1 MGGPGTCTKYLSK
14 IKEVS
19 HFDGVGL
26 RRTPSKCEPLLNFG
40 WVLERESPVQPY
52 PKEFA
57 VDNDIILDF
66 KNVTKK
72 FPGVVAL
79 DDVSFSIRTGEI
91 HGLCG
96 ENGAG
101 KSTLM
106 KILSGVYPYGTYEGS
121 VVYCG
126 DELKLSQGSIHE
138 AVKQGIAI
146 VYQELTLVPTRT
158 VGENVY
164 LGKEPVERG
173 VINWN
178 QLYADTQAILDKYQ
192 LDVDPR
198 AIVNTLGVGKMQM
211 VEIAKALSEDARI
224 LILDEPTSALSK
236 AEVEKLMQIL
246 CGLKEHGITCI
257 YISHRLEEFFEITDR
272 VTVMRDGKII
282 TTRPTKEVTQGELV
296 KYMVGREMKERF
308 PKGDRHPGEVV
319 FEVKD
324 LEAIDPNNT
333 ARKILNGVSFN
344 VRKGEIFGIAGLMG
358 SGRTELV
365 LTLFGE
371 YAKISD
377 GQILLNGKPIEPKSA
392 RQAINLGLSLVPED
406 RKRMGLVLIQSIVK
420 NISLPNLD
428 QFAKFANIDANEEM
442 KASLQQAK
450 SLTIKAPNMDV
461 KAETL
466 SGGNQQKVVISK
478 WLLSRPQVM
487 IMDDPTRGIDV
498 GAKFEIYKLMNELA
512 EKGVAIIMISS
523 ELEEVLGMSDRVMV
537 MCRGHSTLTL
547 PVAEA
552 SQERVMALATG
563 IAVA

>member
-1 MGGPGTCTKYLSK
+1 
-14 IKEVS
+14 
-19 HFDGVGL
+19 
-26 RRTPSKCEPLLNFG
+26 
-40 WVLERESPVQPY
+40 
-52 PKEFA
+52 
-57 VDNDIILDF
+57 VDNEIILDF
-66 KNVTKK
+66 KHVTKQ

-79 DDVSFSIRTGEI
+79 DDVSFQIKRGEI

-101 KSTLM
+101 KSTLV

-121 VVYCG
+121 VIYDG
-126 DELKLSQGSIHE
+126 EELKLGQSSIRE
-138 AVKQGIAI
+138 AALKGIAI
-146 VYQELTLVPTRT
+146 VYQELTLVPPRT
-158 VGENVY
+158 VGENVF
-164 LGKEPVERG
+164 LGKEPVEHG

-178 QLYADTQAILDKYQ
+178 KLYAETQAILSKYQ

-211 VEIAKALSEDARI
+211 VEIAKALSENARV

-236 AEVEKLMQIL
+236 AEVASLMEIL
-246 CGLKEHGITCI
+246 RGLREHGITCI

-282 TTRPTKEVTQGELV
+282 TTQPVNKVTLNDLV

-308 PKGDRHPGEVV
+308 PKGNRHPGEVV
-319 FEVKD
+319 FEVEG
-324 LEAIDPNNT
+324 LEAVDPDNP
-333 ARKILNGVSFN
+333 ARKIVDGVSFN
-344 VRKGEIFGIAGLMG
+344 VRKGEILGIAGLMG

-365 LTLFGE
+365 MTLFGE
-371 YAKISD
+371 YGKVTK
-377 GQILLNGKPIEPKSA
+377 GQVRMAGKPIAPKNS
-392 RQAINLGLSLVPED
+392 RQAISEGLSLVPED
-406 RKRMGLVLIQSIVK
+406 RKKMGLVLIQNIVR

-428 QFAKFANIDANEEM
+428 QFSRFFRINANEEL
-442 KASLQQAK
+442 KASLQQAR
-450 SLTIKAPNMDV
+450 SLTIKAPNLFV
-461 KAETL
+461 ETNTL

-478 WLLSRPQVM
+478 WLLSKPKIL

-512 EKGVAIIMISS
+512 EKGEAIIMISS
-523 ELEEVLGMSDRVMV
+523 DLEEVLGMSDRVMV
-537 MCRGHSTLTL
+537 MCRGHSTATL

-563 IAVA
+563 VSAA